1 MSIYSLSNEQ
11 RGMCRNGHPWE
22 GENIMVLKDGTKR
35 CRECVLTT
43 RARYKKD
50 KEEFGYRLTILDREN
65 RETGGPKAG
74 RKPQF
79 ISKLLKRIKRTTRFP
94 I

>member
-22 GENIMVLKDGTKR
+22 GENIMVLKDGKKR

-43 RARYKKD
+43 QARYKKD
-50 KEEFGYRLTILDREN
+50 KEEFGYRLTILDRLKTRK
-65 RETGGPKAG
+65 REAQ
-74 RKPQF
+74 KPDVNL
-79 ISKLLKRIKRTTRFP
+79 SLSLSC
-94 I
+94 